1 MIRAALAIFGL
12 TLYACREPALE
23 YPPPEQRPNFQG
35 YHLAPAR
42 VLAMNDPDLEFHIVR
57 DISPALI
64 ASWRWT
70 DQHPAVRIRVRD
82 KENLKYTIDFTLPEI
97 TFKDTGP
104 VTIAFVVNSHELDR
118 IRYSSSG
125 FQHFEKRVPADW
137 LENFKD
143 AIVGAEID
151 KIWISKDDGARF
163 GFILTRIGLMP

>member
-1 MIRAALAIFGL
+1 MIRAALAVLAL
-12 TLYACREPALE
+12 TLCACREPSLE
-23 YPPPEQRPNFQG
+23 YPPPEQRPNLEG

-42 VLAMNDPDLEFHIVR
+42 VLDMDAPDATFHFVR

-82 KENLKYTIDFTLPEI
+82 KQNLKYTIDFTLPEI

-104 VTIAFVVNSHELDR
+104 VTIAFLVNGHELDR
-118 IRYSSSG
+118 IRYAVAG
-125 FQHFEKRVPADW
+125 FQHFEKPVPPDW
-137 LENFKD
+137 LEDYKD
-143 AIVGAEID
+143 ATVEAEID

-163 GFILTRIGLMP
+163 GFILTRIGLTQ